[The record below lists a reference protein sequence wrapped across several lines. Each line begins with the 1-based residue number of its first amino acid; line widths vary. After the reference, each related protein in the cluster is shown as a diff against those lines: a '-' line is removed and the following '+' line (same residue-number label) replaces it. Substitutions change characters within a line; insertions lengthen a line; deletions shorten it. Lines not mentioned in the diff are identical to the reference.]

1 VALNMTTAPDVIT
14 TVSSPAVTI
23 TKIADKANA
32 STGDTITYTITVTN
46 THASASVNNVT
57 VIDPL
62 PQYTNYVANSTRL
75 NGGPPPNITVF
86 GDGATSPLVAGLLV
100 DNNNSRGAGAV
111 ATGILPAGGVATI
124 TFQVTVQ

>member
-75 NGGPPPNITVF
+75 NAITVA

-100 DNNNSRGAGAV
+100 DSNGARVPGAV
-111 ATGILPAGGVATI
+111 ATGILPAAGVATI
-124 TFQVTVQ
+124 IFKVTVQ